1 MAKHKASPPAAVRRR
16 IGGAG
21 ASAIRWALRVA
32 TSIVAWTLLLHL
44 FTFLGIPRP
53 PLPIARPSCLG
64 GRSNSTAADSVVA
77 AGEAGHLAPPA
88 LPPRSE
94 WLSSSST
101 GGLLGLG
108 VGFHGKNLG
117 RLPALLLVGGMG
129 RFVLPRWRES
139 ECGSSR
145 AFVRWIK
152 LFSRVNK
159 KGTLKLTHFD

>member
-64 GRSNSTAADSVVA
+64 GGRSSNSTAADSVV
-77 AGEAGHLAPPA
+77 EAGHLAPPA
-88 LPPRSE
+88 LPLPPRRE
-94 WLSSSST
+94 CLLSSST

-108 VGFHGKNLG
+108 VGFSWNLG
-117 RLPALLLVGGMG
+117 RLPALFLVG
-129 RFVLPRWRES
+129 
-139 ECGSSR
+139 
-145 AFVRWIK
+145 
-152 LFSRVNK
+152 
-159 KGTLKLTHFD
+159 